1 LKIRE
6 KEFPNLEILIDETK
20 PTNNAVEDLGVLRE
34 EARMGKIDK
43 RILKCLFR
51 VVLDDTEYEIA
62 TRSDYLDFIK
72 HELRRLKPAEPYYNR
87 MIKAT
92 DEKKKEYYRQGVQ
105 MYLTGQEKPEE
116 LMQEI
121 QELKDAYVVR
131 KEHLKKLE
139 NERSA
144 IRRLTV

>member
-1 LKIRE
+1 MLNSMLYYKLT
-6 KEFPNLEILIDETK
+6 NILRT
-20 PTNNAVEDLGVLRE
+20 
-34 EARMGKIDK
+34 EARVGKIDK
-43 RILKCLFR
+43 KILKCLFR

-62 TRSDYLDFIK
+62 SRSDYLDFIK
-72 HELRRLKPAEPYYNR
+72 KEIRRLKPAEPYYNR

-92 DEKKKEYYRQGVQ
+92 NEKKKEYYRQGVQ

-139 NERSA
+139 KERSA
-144 IRRLTV
+144 IRHLTV